1 MENAGGPVAHG
12 RFVRRRRDDVE
23 MPALYVNAY
32 PVTFEG
38 HVRLWRMART
48 EEDDKRVLE
57 GQFGMALWGE
67 RDVFWSTREPQG
79 QGATARSFPA
89 ADPRGRV
96 LFAAREALV
105 EHAHASDRDAWF
117 GRAGEMSFLG
127 LLPHQDTDRFVLE
140 PQLVVR
146 LVQEPYVDA
155 HAAVVVRARTRW
167 RSRETLDSAEVAR
180 IAVGEPAVRLTGD
193 GPRRGEVV
201 SVANDELVLRTGP
214 ERHSVASGDYALV
227 TGSRLVVAWRGQQ
240 VFRQLQIASGVLTVA
255 HKRNRYAVKDRFE
268 TAGRMLRS
276 LGWPIPLPG
285 SGQMQLGKPINVQI
299 EGAE

>member
-1 MENAGGPVAHG
+1 MASVGAG
-12 RFVRRRRDDVE
+12 RNVRGWRDDAG
-23 MPALYVNAY
+23 MPALFVNAY

-38 HVRLWRMART
+38 DVTLWRMPRA
-48 EEDDKRVLE
+48 EADDKRRLE
-57 GQFGMALWGE
+57 GELGMALWGE
-67 RDVFWSTREPQG
+67 RDAFWSTREPRG
-79 QGATARSFPA
+79 CGATSQSFPA

-105 EHAHASDRDAWF
+105 DHAHAGNRDAWF

-127 LLPHQDTDRFVLE
+127 LLPSQDTDRFVLE
-140 PQLVVR
+140 PQLVAR
-146 LVQEPYVDA
+146 LVQERYVDA

-180 IAVGEPAVRLTGD
+180 IAVGEPAVRLTGT

-201 SVANDELVLRTGP
+201 SLANGELILRTGP
-214 ERHSVASGDYALV
+214 ERHTVVPGDYALV

-255 HKRNRYAVKDRFE
+255 NKRNRYAVKDRFE
-268 TAGRMLRS
+268 IAGRMLRGI
-276 LGWPIPLPG
+276 GWPIPLPG
-285 SGQMQLGKPINVQI
+285 SGQMLLGKPINVQM